1 MERQNKLLLDLSG
14 IIDAETLHEYLS
26 KKLNFPGYYG
36 FNFDAFWDCV
46 RDDAQ
51 SSMPNT
57 LFLEGL
63 SEFAK
68 NLPAEYEKFMDCMSD
83 YEKEF
88 SDRRVVYRNSS
99 PSGEGISFE
108 E

>member
-1 MERQNKLLLDLSG
+1 MDRKKELLLDLSG

-46 RDDAQ
+46 RDDEQ
-51 SSMPNT
+51 SSMPGT
-57 LFLEGL
+57 LLLEGL
-63 SEFAK
+63 SDFAK
-68 NLPAEYEKFMDCMSD
+68 NLPGEHQKFMRCMSD
-83 YEKEF
+83 YEREF
-88 SDRRVVYRNSS
+88 RDRLVVYRNGS
-99 PSGEGISFE
+99 PSGEGVSFE